1 MFELDRGHYPYLEE
15 INEGILRQFAHAGG
29 SPERVLDVGCGQAA
43 LAAEIR
49 ALGHQVWGIEASP
62 IAVAKAAPRIDR
74 CIHADLLDTRA
85 IEAALAGKCFDAILF
100 SDVLE
105 HLYDPLAALR
115 FYARFL
121 APGGRL
127 LVSVPNA
134 LNWQTRLAFFFG
146 RFEYQ
151 ETGVLDRTHVRF
163 FTFRS
168 AARLLEAAGCAI
180 ERIDFTPHLVRA
192 FLPAIKRL
200 LVPRTAAAGQEQARA
215 ILDSPMFRFYQ
226 RWLYP
231 LEYRLAAVR
240 KPLFAFRIVLI
251 ARRAHV
257 APRYLPPVPASRPD
271 SSTRGIKLIK

>member
-1 MFELDRGHYPYLEE
+1 MFELDRGHYPYLEDV
-15 INEGILRQFAHAGG
+15 NEGILRQFARAGG
-29 SPERVLDVGCGQAA
+29 SPKRVLDVGCGQAA

-62 IAVAKAAPRIDR
+62 IAVEKAAPRIDR
-74 CIHADLLDTRA
+74 CIHADLLDTKA
-85 IEAALAGKCFDAILF
+85 IEAALASERFDAIVF

-115 FYARFL
+115 FYAQFL

-151 ETGVLDRTHVRF
+151 DTGVLDQTHVRF

-180 ERIDFTPHLVRA
+180 ERTDFTPQLVRA

-200 LVPRTAAAGQEQARA
+200 LVPRAAATGQEHTRA
-215 ILDSPMFRFYQ
+215 ILDSPMFQFYR
-226 RWLYP
+226 RWIYP
-231 LEYRLAAVR
+231 VEYRLASVR
-240 KPLFAFRIVLI
+240 KPLFAFRIVLV
-251 ARRAHV
+251 ARK
-257 APRYLPPVPASRPD
+257 APAAPHRLRSVPASRPD
-271 SSTRGIKLIK
+271 PPTRGISLVK